1 MKNYFLFTII
11 ALLLYSCGSDA
22 VVENNTTTVEEKDTL
37 SYEIKTFSKN
47 SSTCA
52 EDGNGCF
59 TISYQYPYFTNENN
73 ALCDSLNLICC
84 NLFAGTTKENNC
96 NIDQK
101 ATEMLKEF
109 DTYLQDEI
117 GMTAGW
123 YYEAGTEITFHTD
136 SIISLSYSL
145 GEYMGSAHP
154 NSYQTELS
162 YDKIKMKRLK
172 PADVFTDLDKLNSIA
187 EKYFREQQGISENE
201 SLTDAG
207 FEFDNGFELNENF
220 SLRKNGILFFFNNY
234 EIGPY
239 IMGSTEILIP
249 YQDVNTILKS
259 EFRFMSNKI

>member
-1 MKNYFLFTII
+1 MKNHSLFSII

-22 VVENNTTTVEEKDTL
+22 VVENNTIPLVEKDTL

-47 SSTCA
+47 SGTCA

-59 TISYQYPYFTNENN
+59 TISYQYPFFTNENN

-84 NLFAGTTKENNC
+84 NLFAGASKDNHC
-96 NIDQK
+96 NIDEK

-123 YYEAGTEITFHTD
+123 YYEAATEITFHTD

-162 YDKIKMKRLK
+162 YDKIKKKRLN
-172 PADVFTDLDKLNSIA
+172 PTDVFTDLNKLNSIA
-187 EKYFREQQGISENE
+187 EKYFRKQHGISENE

-207 FEFDNGFELNENF
+207 FEFEEGFELNDNF
-220 SLRKNGILFFFNNY
+220 SLRKEGIFFFFNNY

-249 YQDVNTILKS
+249 YQDVADILKP
-259 EFRFMSNKI
+259 EFRFIINKK